1 MPDAVGFICHPR
13 VDIGH
18 ARLREARER
27 LESRGYRVWTHC
39 ATSDE
44 KPGVLQGELDGTKLL
59 VSFGGD
65 GTLLWTAQQA
75 ATAHVPLLGVNAGRL
90 GFLTEVQF
98 DNVAAALDRWAGG
111 DFVLQPRPLLE
122 AQVMGKPQRFFAL
135 NDAVVHKGEVL
146 NLIRLDVTI
155 DDDPAG
161 RFDADGAV
169 VSTPTGSTAYA
180 LSLGGPIVRPDAR
193 VLIFL
198 PLNPHS
204 LFNRAVVLPHDARV
218 SIRLPEGSGLLSCD
232 GQVSTPLEAGA
243 EVQVALGRG
252 AVELVRFDQKRNF
265 FELLRQKLRWGQP
278 LTDAGA

>member
-13 VDIGH
+13 IDIGH

-27 LESRGYRVWTHC
+27 LEKHGYRVWTHC
-39 ATSDE
+39 ATRDE
-44 KPGVLQGELDGTKLL
+44 KPGVLGGELDGTKLL

-98 DNVAAALDRWAGG
+98 DNVTAAVDRWASG
-111 DFVLQPRPLLE
+111 DFMLQPRPLLE
-122 AQVMGKPQRFFAL
+122 AQLVGKNQRFFAL

-146 NLIRLDVTI
+146 NLIRMDVLI
-155 DDDPAG
+155 DGEPAG

-180 LSLGGPIVRPDAR
+180 LSLGGPIVRPDAN
-193 VLIFL
+193 VLVFL

-204 LFNRAVVLPHDARV
+204 LFNRAVVLPHNARI
-218 SIRLPEGSGLLSCD
+218 SIRLPEGSGFLSCD
-232 GQVSTPLEAGA
+232 GQVSTPLEVGA
-243 EVQVALGRG
+243 EVRVALGKT
-252 AVELVRFDQKRNF
+252 AVELVRFAEQRNF
-265 FELLRQKLRWGQP
+265 FELLQQKLRWGQP
-278 LTDAGA
+278 LTDGGV

>member
-1 MPDAVGFICHPR
+1 MPEAVGFICHPR

-18 ARLREARER
+18 ARLREARAR
-27 LESRGYRVWTHC
+27 LENHGYRVWTHC
-39 ATSDE
+39 ATRDE
-44 KPGVLQGELDGTKLL
+44 KPGVLGGELDGTILL

-75 ATAHVPLLGVNAGRL
+75 AAAHVPLLAVNAGRL

-98 DNVAAALDRWAGG
+98 DDVAAAMDRWASG
-111 DFVLQPRPLLE
+111 DFLLQPRPLLE
-122 AQVMGKPQRFFAL
+122 AQVVGENQRYFAL
-135 NDAVVHKGEVL
+135 NDAVVHKREVL
-146 NLIRLDVTI
+146 NLIRMDVVI
-155 DDDPAG
+155 DGDPAG

-180 LSLGGPIVRPDAR
+180 LSLGGPIVRPDAN
-193 VLIFL
+193 VLVFL

-204 LFNRAVVLPHDARV
+204 LFNRAVVLPHDARI

-232 GQVSTPLEAGA
+232 GQVSTPLEMGA
-243 EVQVALGRG
+243 EVQVALGKT
-252 AVELVRFDQKRNF
+252 AIELVRFAPKRNF

-278 LTDAGA
+278 LTDSGA